1 MCRSTSEET
10 IMTEYFYKGRSIQL
24 IPILKDNG
32 TWICRYLII
41 EKGHITSGSI
51 VGCPEIT
58 FSTRKDA
65 QSAALKAATDVIDAR

>member
-41 EKGHITSGSI
+41 EKGHITSYLWFHSR
-51 VGCPEIT
+51 V
-58 FSTRKDA
+58 A
-65 QSAALKAATDVIDAR
+65 

>member
-51 VGCPEIT
+51 VGWPEST
-58 FSTRKDA
+58 FPTRKEA
-65 QSAALKAATDVIDAR
+65 QSAALKDAKDVIDAR

>member
-1 MCRSTSEET
+1 MART

-41 EKGHITSGSI
+41 EKGHVTSGSI

-58 FSTRKDA
+58 FPTRKEA
-65 QSAALKAATDVIDAR
+65 QSAALKAAKEVIDAS